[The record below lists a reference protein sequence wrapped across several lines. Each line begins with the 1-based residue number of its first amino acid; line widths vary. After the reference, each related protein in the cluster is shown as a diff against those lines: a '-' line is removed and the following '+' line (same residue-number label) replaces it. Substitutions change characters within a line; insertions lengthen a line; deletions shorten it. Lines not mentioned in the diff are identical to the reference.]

1 MDPLYRKLFMYKK
14 LHGIPGNY
22 SFEASTWIPPRSWT
36 QMKVKSVNPWAPVT
50 WPHMQVSWESLSSSD
65 FQALSQMY
73 GFRITE
79 SVV

>member
-1 MDPLYRKLFMYKK
+1 MQFQV
-14 LHGIPGNY
+14 I

-73 GFRITE
+73 RFRITE